1 MRLCHNMSSLGLYNA
16 YKKNVVSNASASEK
30 ISSGVKINS
39 AKDNPGKIGQSEL
52 MRIQLKSLESAER
65 NVQDGVSM
73 LQTADGALQE
83 VNNVLARIKELTVSE
98 KNGTNSPEDVDTIQS
113 EIYQL
118 RDEIDEISKN
128 TQFNGVKMLGD
139 ESVTDNTNPVEKSIV
154 TGSMV
159 GEKMSIPLYNISHS
173 VLGITDARVENG
185 DIDAIDSAI
194 KEISNIRGKYGAKV
208 TVLEST
214 YDSLN
219 EKYTTVQGA
228 ESSIRDAD
236 VAEEIMEFSRTQVLT
251 TSGIGLIAQSNNL
264 PKDCLQILQ
273 SARR

>member
-16 YKKNVVSNASASEK
+16 YKKNIVSNASASEK

-52 MRIQLKSLESAER
+52 MRIQLKSLESAEK

-83 VNNVLARIKELTVSE
+83 VNNVLSRIKELTVSE

-128 TQFNGVKMLGD
+128 TQFNGVKMLGNK
-139 ESVTDNTNPVEKSIV
+139 SVTDNTKSIV

-159 GEKMSIPLYNISHS
+159 GEKMSIPLYNISPS
-173 VLGITDARVENG
+173 VLGITDEKVESG

-194 KEISNIRGKYGAKV
+194 KKISNIRGKYGAKV